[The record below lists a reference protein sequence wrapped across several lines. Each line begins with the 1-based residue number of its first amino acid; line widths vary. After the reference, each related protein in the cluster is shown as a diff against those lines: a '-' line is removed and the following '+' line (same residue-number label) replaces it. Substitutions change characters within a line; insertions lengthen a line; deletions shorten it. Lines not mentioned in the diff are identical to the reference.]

1 MPDARESSDPAAPW
15 LLLMHQLPPKPD
27 YLRVKVRRRLHK
39 LGAALVKNSVY
50 VLPNTEE
57 SLEDFQWLA
66 NEIIGDGGE
75 AAICAASW
83 LSGLTDEDMER
94 MLNNTSESG
103 AGGVVAGDPRPR
115 AGTWVTRKGVFVDR
129 IASAWLIRR
138 FIDPDARFKFVPAQG
153 YKPHE
158 GELRFD
164 MYRGEYGH
172 EGDACTFETLM
183 RRFQLEDPAL
193 TAIAEIVHDLDLKDD
208 KFERPEASGVL
219 AVLKGLTAEID
230 EDEKRLARGMP
241 VFEGLYAQFS

>member
-1 MPDARESSDPAAPW
+1 MAIASESREAPW

-27 YLRVKVRRRLHK
+27 YLRVKVRRRLQK

-57 SLEDFQWLA
+57 HLEDFQWLV
-66 NEIIGDGGE
+66 NEIVAEGGE

-83 LSGLTDEDMER
+83 VAGLDDDDMER
-94 MLNNTSESG
+94 MLSRTGE
-103 AGGVVAGDPRPR
+103 AAPAGDVRPR
-115 AGTWVTRKGVFVDR
+115 GATWVTRKGVFVDR

-138 FIDPDARFKFVPAQG
+138 FIDPDARFKFVTAKGYEPAR
-153 YKPHE
+153 

-164 MYRGEYGH
+164 MYRGEYTH
-172 EGDACTFETLM
+172 EGDSCTFEVLL

-193 TAIAEIVHDLDLKDD
+193 SAIAEIVHDLDLKDD

-219 AVLKGLTAEID
+219 AVLKGLTSDLDDDAQ
-230 EDEKRLARGMP
+230 RVSRGAA
-241 VFEGLYAQFS
+241 VFDGLYAKS

>member
-1 MPDARESSDPAAPW
+1 
-15 LLLMHQLPPKPD
+15 MHQLPPKPD
-27 YLRVKVRRRLHK
+27 YLRVKVRRRLQK

-83 LSGLTDEDMER
+83 LSGLTDDDMQR
-94 MLNNTSESG
+94 ILTHPSDTD
-103 AGGVVAGDPRPR
+103 VAGDARPR
-115 AGTWVTRKGVFVDR
+115 GATWVTRKGVFVDR

-138 FIDPDARFKFVPAQG
+138 FIDPDARFKFVAAKD
-153 YKPHE
+153 YKPLA

-164 MYRGEYGH
+164 MYRGEYTH
-172 EGDACTFETLM
+172 EGDACTFETLV
-183 RRFQLEDPAL
+183 RRFSLDDPAL

-208 KFERPEASGVL
+208 KFERPEVSGIL
-219 AVLKGLTAEID
+219 AVLKGLTAEVD
-230 EDEKRLARGMP
+230 EDEKRIARGSP
-241 VFEGLYAQFS
+241 VLEGLYAQFS

>member
-1 MPDARESSDPAAPW
+1 MAVASVSSIKDAPW

-27 YLRVKVRRRLHK
+27 YLRVKVRRRLQK

-57 SLEDFQWLA
+57 HLEDFQWLA
-66 NEIIGDGGE
+66 NEIIADGGE

-83 LSGLTDEDMER
+83 LAGLDDDDMDR
-94 MLNNTSESG
+94 MLTRP
-103 AGGVVAGDPRPR
+103 APADADVAGEPRPR
-115 AGTWVTRKGVFVDR
+115 GATWVTRKGVFVDR

-138 FIDPDARFKFVPAQG
+138 FIDPDARFKFVSAAG
-153 YKPHE
+153 YKPLD

-164 MYRGEYGH
+164 MYRGEYTH
-172 EGDACTFETLM
+172 EGDSCTFETLL

-193 TAIAEIVHDLDLKDD
+193 AAIAEIVHDLDLKDD

-219 AVLKGLTAEID
+219 AVLKGITAD
-230 EDEKRLARGMP
+230 LDDDAQRLSRGAL
-241 VFEGLYAQFS
+241 VFDGLYAKT